1 MEPGGPPVRPP
12 SRRGFG
18 SQLIEKVLAAELRGE
33 VRLEFP
39 PTGVRCAM
47 DMALDRVSA
56 H

>member
-1 MEPGGPPVRPP
+1 V
-12 SRRGFG
+12 
-18 SQLIEKVLAAELRGE
+18 LIQKVLAAELCGE

-39 PTGVRCAM
+39 PQGVRCIM